1 MMAVPALR
9 LTSEQQGREI
19 EVKACFRCSQENT
32 NGAGRGGGLCW
43 QRQVR
48 PKRLSISPPRAEGTW
63 RYPDAVQMAPR
74 PEGFLTV
81 LWDTEKVMEFGLWTQ
96 MVPCLSL
103 RKCPPS

>member
-48 PKRLSISPPRAEGTW
+48 PKRLSIFPPESRGN
-63 RYPDAVQMAPR
+63 
-74 PEGFLTV
+74 
-81 LWDTEKVMEFGLWTQ
+81 MEI
-96 MVPCLSL
+96 P
-103 RKCPPS
+103 